1 MILIATENL
10 KKNFGTEYEKVS
22 FTKGNGYKYLPFD
35 SNDNMHQLIGE
46 CGMVIFNNEEFY
58 KYFKTPEQWNNKK

>member
-1 MILIATENL
+1 MILIATESL
-10 KKNFGTEYEKVS
+10 YKNIGTDYQKVS

-35 SNDNMHQLIGE
+35 SNYNMHQLIGE